1 MFSEN
6 KFKMI
11 SIESLSPLSGGEETK
26 CPMIIFSSLHYMIL
40 TICEAS
46 SMSREREV
54 KQLMLQTGKN
64 MKREIDFLSPKG
76 NKKVTS

>member
-40 TICEAS
+40 YET
-46 SMSREREV
+46 RERE
-54 KQLMLQTGKN
+54 
-64 MKREIDFLSPKG
+64 RERERERG
-76 NKKVTS
+76 

>member
-1 MFSEN
+1 MGN
-6 KFKMI
+6 HVAVG
-11 SIESLSPLSGGEETK
+11 PLSGGEETK
-26 CPMIIFSSLHYMIL
+26 CPTIIFSSLHYMIL